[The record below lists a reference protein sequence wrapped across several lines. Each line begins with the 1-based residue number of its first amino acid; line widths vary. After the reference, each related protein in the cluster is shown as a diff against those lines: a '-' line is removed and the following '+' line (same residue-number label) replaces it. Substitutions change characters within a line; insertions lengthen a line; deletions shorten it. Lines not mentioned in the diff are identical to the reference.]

1 MESMRT
7 YRLKQILEI
16 FGSTAER
23 DGILRAEK
31 DGSLPKA
38 SRQAGSIPTR
48 VWSAEQLPLFGERYG
63 FLSKVRRPVVLTV
76 FTSKGG
82 VLKTTIAL
90 NIARMAALHNIR
102 TLVIGLDLQC
112 DITSALGFYRW
123 DEVEDLQ
130 GVIREL
136 ERTRGLYSMVH
147 DSVSA
152 RDLVQKTEIPTL
164 DLIPETAE
172 LATLDRWVSTQP
184 KREYWLREKV
194 IGTLRD
200 RYDLIVLDCSPNWSQ
215 LISNAIVAC
224 DVLVSPI
231 ECHINQ
237 FRNLNVFR
245 ELAREFKQAMNLEY
259 QHVFVPTRYVSSRK
273 LSGEIRSWYLA
284 NVEDVTFAVVRES
297 VQGEEAMAMRLSI
310 PEYAPTSPGAA
321 EIRALVGEIW
331 SRMGKSADLREQGR
345 HDGP

>member
-1 MESMRT
+1 MGRCP
-7 YRLKQILEI
+7 RPA
-16 FGSTAER
+16 GRR
-23 DGILRAEK
+23 D
-31 DGSLPKA
+31 
-38 SRQAGSIPTR
+38 QFPTR
-48 VWSAEQLPLFGERYG
+48 VWDAEQLPKFGEKYG
-63 FLSKVRRPVVLTV
+63 FLPKMHRPFVLTV

-130 GVIREL
+130 GVIKEL
-136 ERTRGLYSMVH
+136 ERTRGLYSLIH
-147 DSVSA
+147 DGVSPS
-152 RDLVQKTEIPTL
+152 DLVQKTELPTL

-194 IGTLRD
+194 IGALRD

-245 ELAREFKQAMNLEY
+245 ELAREFREAMNLEY
-259 QHVFVPTRYVSSRK
+259 QHVFVPTRFVSSRK

-284 NVEDVTFAVVRES
+284 NVENVTFSVVRES

-321 EIRALVGEIW
+321 EIRALVSEIW
-331 SRMGKSADLREQGR
+331 SRMGKSADRREQGR
-345 HDGP
+345 KDGP